1 MTGAR
6 SPEKRLISQSYEV
19 HFAGWKSTTARLQQE
34 GWRLSA
40 EQSHMNNSVRL
51 ALWFEPC
58 NTYAVTEYVP
68 YGFFHDDGR
77 YSMMR
82 DRPPPVFRVARFA
95 SDFIAQVCDG
105 FKDFEAIDA
114 RPQMHEIRNE
124 SIKDF
129 NMFAAPLVRTEEIIV
144 EPETVADLMSKI
156 RRLQG
161 PELAAI
167 RERNRLAAARGDY
180 TQDRQKFHAQIL
192 SIAA

>member
-1 MTGAR
+1 MSGTR
-6 SPEKRLISQSYEV
+6 PHEKRLISQSYEV
-19 HFAGWKSTTARLQQE
+19 YFAGWKSTTAKLQQE

-40 EQSHMNNSVRL
+40 EQSPMSNSVRL

-58 NTYAVTEYVP
+58 NTYALTEPVP

-77 YSMMR
+77 YSMGGR
-82 DRPPPVFRVARFA
+82 VPPVFRVTRFA
-95 SDFIAQVCDG
+95 SDFTAQVCDG
-105 FKDFEAIDA
+105 FRDFEAIDA